1 MKREPLFQPAFTEP
15 FRQIEPRT
23 IGLGILHLCW
33 LVAKW
38 TLILGGLL
46 LGGVIAVFVGT
57 LLPEQSGFADTERWG
72 TYLAIYIAMWVVMA
86 RLERL
91 GKQLEA
97 VASVVREEI
106 ATAAERKQE
115 IRDEWRYNKAQE
127 AKDAR
132 GFWTFWGIVGAMGLL
147 VWFGTWLRHHGP

>member
-23 IGLGILHLCW
+23 IGLGILH
-33 LVAKW
+33 VS
-38 TLILGGLL
+38 TFILAGLL
-46 LGGVIAVFVGT
+46 IGGALAVFVGT
-57 LLPEQSGFADTERWG
+57 LLPEQSGFADSERWG

-106 ATAAERKQE
+106 ATSAERKQE
-115 IRDEWRYNKAQE
+115 SLTSGVTSGSRRPKMRVAS
-127 AKDAR
+127 
-132 GFWTFWGIVGAMGLL
+132 GL
-147 VWFGTWLRHHGP
+147 FGE